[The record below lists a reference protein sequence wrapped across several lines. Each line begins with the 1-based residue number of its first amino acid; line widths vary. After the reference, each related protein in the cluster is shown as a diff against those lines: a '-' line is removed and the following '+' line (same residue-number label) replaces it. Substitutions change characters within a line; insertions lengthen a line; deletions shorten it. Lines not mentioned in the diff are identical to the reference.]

1 MPSVVRCGA
10 YAVSVTV
17 GEVNHTCEPY
27 LECARPI
34 GGPPLDPPH
43 DGQPHDGPSH
53 DGQPAEGP
61 PLVESRSSGTPSS
74 APRQRY
80 SSPRSSAPRLSR
92 SPAVSGSARLL
103 GVGSPAVRLRG
114 AVLNL
119 VVAASVAGP
128 VSAAARPQAVPAPV
142 PASIAPLRALP
153 QDLDARYAVAREGVL
168 AAERLAG
175 RRDDLWR
182 AARLR
187 EMAVPGRRFLFFDG
201 RDGGRAAEVF
211 GDLATA
217 RRIAIVVPGS
227 DTNLDKYGHL
237 HGGALRLHAELGER
251 SAVIAWLGYRT
262 PATTSLGALTPELAE
277 TGARDLRTFVRELRA
292 ATPGARI
299 SLLCHS
305 YGAAV
310 CGRAAPGL
318 DVSAIVFA
326 GAPGAAVDDAAELRT
341 RRRSGPGAAPG
352 TGSPMSRTPAS
363 ACPSRR
369 SGSGPI
375 RCPRRSAPG
384 SSRPATAATATT

>member
-1 MPSVVRCGA
+1 M
-10 YAVSVTV
+10 
-17 GEVNHTCEPY
+17 
-27 LECARPI
+27 
-34 GGPPLDPPH
+34 
-43 DGQPHDGPSH
+43 
-53 DGQPAEGP
+53 
-61 PLVESRSSGTPSS
+61 
-74 APRQRY
+74 
-80 SSPRSSAPRLSR
+80 
-92 SPAVSGSARLL
+92 
-103 GVGSPAVRLRG
+103 
-114 AVLNL
+114 LNL

-175 RRDDLWR
+175 RRGDLWR

-341 RRRSGPGAAPG
+341 RAEVWAGRGARDWIAHVPHARIRLPFATFGLGTDPVSPAFGARVFPAGDGGHSDYLRAGSLSLRTIARLVSGRAPLRAVGGA
-352 TGSPMSRTPAS
+352 
-363 ACPSRR
+363 
-369 SGSGPI
+369 
-375 RCPRRSAPG
+375 
-384 SSRPATAATATT
+384 